1 MFHAKTFDDIMTFY
15 NRVPINFSELYHKK
29 LCKKKLLVLVSCEWS
44 Q

>member
-29 LCKKKLLVLVSCEWS
+29 LCKKKFTCFSVM
-44 Q
+44 